1 MLLHRSLLRVP
12 APPLLAL
19 LFFLALTT
27 SSAEAQER
35 RILLVGDSWV
45 DQAFAAGAFDIALQN
60 EGLGRYSSEGA
71 VTAIGG
77 TTAAQWATA
86 PFLALID
93 SELAAY
99 PTIDIVHLSV
109 GGNDFLGA
117 PPGTDLVALTL
128 QILADIDA
136 IVAHIHGI
144 DPSIKVVIANY
155 DYVPA
160 SLNTEQAVITQAMID
175 QAATTPNAF
184 ALNYMGVLHHAFG
197 YPGEFAAG
205 ATPLPGGYPGYV
217 PLQGGDPAFPGH
229 LDFFDDAIHPSD
241 PSYVRLAEHAV
252 DEFYGQ
258 FLDPPPVPAMG
269 GEALG
274 VLALALCGAGAPRL
288 RTSRRRRSGRS

>member
-1 MLLHRSLLRVP
+1 MLLPRPWLRLDLALRI
-12 APPLLAL
+12 APLLLAL
-19 LFFLALTT
+19 AA
-27 SSAEAQER
+27 SSAGAQES

-60 EGLGRYSSEGA
+60 EGLGQFSSEGA

-93 SELAAY
+93 GELATH

-117 PPGTDLVALTL
+117 PPGTDIVALAV
-128 QILADIDA
+128 QILDDIDT

-160 SLNTEQAVITQAMID
+160 SFNAELAVITQLMID
-175 QAATTPNAF
+175 QASVTPNAF

-205 ATPLPGGYPGYV
+205 ATPLPGGYPSYI

-229 LDFFDDAIHPSD
+229 PDFFDDAIHPND

-252 DEFYGQ
+252 DEFYAQ
-258 FLDPPPVPAMG
+258 FLDPPPVPALP
-269 GEALG
+269 GEAHAALT
-274 VLALALCGAGAPRL
+274 LALGCVGALRA
-288 RTSRRRRSGRS
+288 RRAASER